1 MGSQLSITRL
11 RLWKTKLCHVVLSI
25 FLHCGL
31 KNVWLFFRTTS
42 VKKMHKTEYWLR
54 KRNPQFS
61 HHLNILNQDLKILV
75 KLVASL
81 PIFKVQFLA
90 WYILWGRRI
99 GQKLDLQGN
108 EDLLDSRYSSI
119 GDQFCSKFD
128 VVDTVLAWM

>member
-11 RLWKTKLCHVVLSI
+11 RLWKTKLCQVVLSI

-31 KNVWLFFRTTS
+31 KNVWLFFRTKS

-54 KRNPQFS
+54 KRNLQFS
-61 HHLNILNQDLKILV
+61 HDLNILNQDLKILV

-81 PIFKVQFLA
+81 PIFKIQFLA

-108 EDLLDSRYSSI
+108 EDLLNSIYSSI
-119 GDQFCSKFD
+119 GDHFFSKFD